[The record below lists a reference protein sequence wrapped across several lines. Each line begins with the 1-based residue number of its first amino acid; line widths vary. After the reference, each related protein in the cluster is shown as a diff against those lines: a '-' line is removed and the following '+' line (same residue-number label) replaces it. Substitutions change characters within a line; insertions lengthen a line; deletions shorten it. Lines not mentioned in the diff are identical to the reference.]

1 MTTNAW
7 DTRYSEPGYAYGT
20 EPNDFL
26 VREAARIQGGDVLC
40 LADGEGRN
48 AVYLAGRGCRVTAVD
63 VSRVGLDKGQALAR
77 TRGVSLT
84 SVHEDLAR
92 YEMGEVR
99 WDAVVSIFCHLPSVL
114 RRDVF
119 RRVTRALRPGG
130 VLLLEAYAP
139 SQIGRGTGGPSDP
152 DLLAGLADWT
162 EHLRGLDLVLAH
174 EVERDVHEGRFHRGA
189 SVVVQIVAE
198 RPTA

>member
-1 MTTNAW
+1 MTW
-7 DTRYSEPGYAYGT
+7 DDRYSEPGYAYGT

-26 VREAARIQGGDVLC
+26 VHEAARITGGDVLC

-63 VSRVGLDKGQALAR
+63 TSRVGLEKGQALAR
-77 TRGVSLT
+77 SRSVSIT
-84 SVHEDLAR
+84 SIPEDLAR
-92 YEMGEVR
+92 YEMGEAR
-99 WDAVVSIFCHLPSVL
+99 WDAIVSIFCHLPTAL
-114 RRDVF
+114 RHDVF

-139 SQIGRGTGGPSDP
+139 SQLGRGTGGPSDP

-162 EHLRGLDLVLAH
+162 DHLRGLDLVIVR
-174 EVERDVHEGRFHRGA
+174 EVERDVREGRFHHGA
-189 SVVVQIVAE
+189 SAVIQIVAL
-198 RPTA
+198 RPSA